1 MFFIVQSFTCE
12 KHKITTP
19 FKHLFTII
27 LSFRIHFCVL
37 LSHTFAVVV
46 LGAMP
51 VVAMSYLT
59 APFVKRVAMEI
70 PETARRSRDAL
81 MNFTRKMPET
91 TRLEFTTLRAYPF
104 ERNTGMVLSE
114 LRALPPQKG
123 RFANIELPK
132 TKEWRQNQKKK
143 PIYMRFWEVLAEPR
157 FKFYVKE
164 GRSYT
169 VKTGVPGVWENVAMA
184 IQQRTLKEAAD
195 KVTAAAKEKMK
206 ATGSRNLVPRRPV
219 RPVTPAMPVKVTQP
233 VVPKL
238 KRQTLRPPPR

>member
-1 MFFIVQSFTCE
+1 MFNLHIQETQTFSNLKDLFI
-12 KHKITTP
+12 TP
-19 FKHLFTII
+19 
-27 LSFRIHFCVL
+27 LSFRLHFYVL
-37 LSHTFAVVV
+37 PSHTAAVVI

-51 VVAMSYLT
+51 VAAMSYLT

-81 MNFTRKMPET
+81 MNFTRNMPGT

-143 PIYMRFWEVLAEPR
+143 AIYMRFWEVLAEPR

-195 KVTAAAKEKMK
+195 KVAAAAKMNVK
-206 ATGSRNLVPRRPV
+206 ATASRNSTPRRPV
-219 RPVTPAMPVKVTQP
+219 RPVTPVMPVKVTRSM
-233 VVPKL
+233 VPKL
-238 KRQTLRPPPR
+238 KRQTSRPPPR

>member
-1 MFFIVQSFTCE
+1 
-12 KHKITTP
+12 
-19 FKHLFTII
+19 
-27 LSFRIHFCVL
+27 
-37 LSHTFAVVV
+37 
-46 LGAMP
+46 MP
-51 VVAMSYLT
+51 VAAMSYLT

-81 MNFTRKMPET
+81 MNFTRNMPGT

-143 PIYMRFWEVLAEPR
+143 AIYMRFWEVLAEPR

-195 KVTAAAKEKMK
+195 KVAAAAKMNVK
-206 ATGSRNLVPRRPV
+206 AACETCHTCDAGQDDSVYGSEAQEADFTTATEIEHSCLQSHWNNRLNS
-219 RPVTPAMPVKVTQP
+219 
-233 VVPKL
+233 
-238 KRQTLRPPPR
+238 